1 MSYIKFDENG
11 NKYGIK
17 TVSYN
22 RYNVLKNGQLEEVCD
37 TYEEAQHYIDN
48 VV

>member
-22 RYNVLKNGQLEEVCD
+22 KHEVLKNGQLVEVCD
-37 TYEEAQHYIDN
+37 TYEEAQDLIDSF
-48 VV
+48 